1 MSCYGKSDSLEVDLS
16 RTLCNRMIANGGREK
31 EEGKKTPTSLAFS
44 HNQGLASKGPDQL
57 PEVGW
62 VC

>member
-16 RTLCNRMIANGGREK
+16 RTLCNRMIANGGRER
-31 EEGKKTPTSLAFS
+31 EEGKKTPPSLAAS

>member
-1 MSCYGKSDSLEVDLS
+1 
-16 RTLCNRMIANGGREK
+16 MIANGGRER
-31 EEGKKTPTSLAFS
+31 EEGKKTPPSLAAS